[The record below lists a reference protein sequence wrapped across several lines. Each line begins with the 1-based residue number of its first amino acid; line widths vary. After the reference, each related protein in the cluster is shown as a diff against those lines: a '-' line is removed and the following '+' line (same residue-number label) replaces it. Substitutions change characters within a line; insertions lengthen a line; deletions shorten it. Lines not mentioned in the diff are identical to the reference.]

1 MKSFLNVL
9 FVKMF
14 KFTELG
20 KKSGSIR
27 TKRTFKKLFIKNIL
41 PQNIILG
48 MFSKK
53 KSGFDQPF
61 AENRKK

>member
-41 PQNIILG
+41 PQNIIIRYV
-48 MFSKK
+48 FKK
-53 KSGFDQPF
+53 PF

>member
-1 MKSFLNVL
+1 
-9 FVKMF
+9 MF

-27 TKRTFKKLFIKNIL
+27 TKTTFKKLFIKNIL

-53 KSGFDQPF
+53 NPDST
-61 AENRKK
+61 NRSPKTGKK